1 MRKTMLN
8 MAIAAAVGMSSQ
20 VSATGLVALPTTGFT
35 VSGGTSAYT
44 ICNGTGNFG
53 SGASTA
59 PTTGANNTCAV
70 FPANVNSTPV
80 TGFSIVAAG
89 TATTPLTGNGGE
101 ALGTM
106 HQRMFR
112 NAANTSCV
120 YGKYFVMNT
129 TTTFDYNPA
138 RAGTNPIE
146 VNDFAFGGFDNTS
159 TVNAGYY
166 FIPSTSSESVFRV
179 GRAYTS
185 VQTHASG
192 GAMATGFLAQP
203 LDSPAPAASTEI
215 NGVGQITAP
224 PPYPVPTSGQQTA
237 EIRANWVDFT
247 TDVTGGADEDDG
259 VARPTSSMFY
269 VQADCSS
276 TAPATLANSVKIR
289 QTGQETQPFITIS
302 RGGLARNGA
311 NANF

>member
-1 MRKTMLN
+1 MKNSLLKL
-8 MAIAAAVGMSSQ
+8 AVVATLSVSSY
-20 VSATGLVALPTTGFT
+20 VSATGLVALPLTGFA
-35 VSGGTSAYT
+35 VGGGTSAYT
-44 ICNGTGNFG
+44 LCNGTGNFG

-80 TGFSIVAAG
+80 TGFTIVAAG
-89 TATTPLTGNGGE
+89 TATTALTGNGGE
-101 ALGTM
+101 ALATM

-112 NAANTSCV
+112 NATNTSCV
-120 YGKYFVMNT
+120 YGKYFVMSAASSY
-129 TTTFDYNPA
+129 DYNPS
-138 RAGTNPIE
+138 RAGTNSIE
-146 VNDFAFGGFDNTS
+146 VNDYAFGGFDNTS
-159 TVNAGYY
+159 TVNAGYF
-166 FIPSTSSESVFRV
+166 FIPSVSSESVFRV
-179 GRAYTS
+179 GRAFTS

-203 LDSPAPAASTEI
+203 LISPAPASGTEI
-215 NGVGQITAP
+215 NGVGQILSAP
-224 PPYPVPTSGQQTA
+224 FPVPTTAQQTA

-247 TDVTGGADEDDG
+247 TDVTSGADEDDG

-269 VQADCSS
+269 VQADCGS

-289 QTGQETQPFITIS
+289 QTGQETQPWVTVTK
-302 RGGLARNGA
+302 GGLALSGA